1 MAFSPAS
8 PVTGA
13 PITGFTSPTYTLVAD
28 TAPDVNGKAYA
39 VSALGGTQTGV
50 VVSSSSYPFTLL
62 FTRPKVIRQLPALG
76 LNGRLPT
83 VPRNTFTL
91 SVRKGVIPLAG
102 QPAQP
107 CVLKLEI
114 PVPAGAD
121 LADKA
126 NVGAA
131 LSLMA
136 GVLWEQSN
144 EIYDSILAGSL

>member
-1 MAFSPAS
+1 MFAPAS

-13 PITGFTSPTYTLVAD
+13 PITGFTSPTYTIAAD

-39 VSALGGTQTGV
+39 VTALGGTQVGV
-50 VVSSSSYPFTLL
+50 VVSSASVPFTVL

-83 VPRNTFTL
+83 VPRNVYTL

-107 CVLKLEI
+107 CALKLEI

-121 LADKA
+121 SADKA
-126 NVGAA
+126 NLLAA
-131 LSLMA
+131 LSALA
-136 GVLWEQSN
+136 GILWEQSN
-144 EIYDSILAGSL
+144 EIGDSIIAGTL

>member
-1 MAFSPAS
+1 VFSPAS

-39 VSALGGTQTGV
+39 VSALGGTQVGV
-50 VVSSSSYPFTLL
+50 VISSTSNPFTLL
-62 FTRPKVIRQLPALG
+62 FAKPKVIRFLAALG
-76 LNGRLPT
+76 LNGRLPF
-83 VPRNTFTL
+83 VPRNVFTI
-91 SVRKGVIPLAG
+91 SVRKGVTPLAG
-102 QPAQP
+102 QPIVP

-126 NVGAA
+126 SIGAA
-131 LSLMA
+131 LSLLA
-136 GVLWEQSN
+136 GVLWEQSDQL
-144 EIYDSILAGSL
+144 YDSIIAGSL

>member
-1 MAFSPAS
+1 MFAPSS

-28 TAPDVNGKAYA
+28 TPPDVNGKAYA

-50 VVSSSSYPFTLL
+50 VISSTSYPFTVL
-62 FTRPKVIRQLPALG
+62 FQRPKVIRALPPVG
-76 LNGRLPT
+76 VNGVLPS
-83 VPRNTFTL
+83 VPRNVFTL

-102 QPAQP
+102 QAPVPMA
-107 CVLKLEI
+107 LKLEI

-126 NVGAA
+126 NLLAA
-131 LSLMA
+131 LSCLA
-136 GVLWEQSN
+136 GILWEQSN
-144 EIYDSILAGSL
+144 EIGDSIIAGSL

>member
-1 MAFSPAS
+1 MFSPAS

-50 VVSSSSYPFTLL
+50 TVSSSSSPFTIL
-62 FTRPKVIRQLPALG
+62 FTRPKVLRALPPLG
-76 LNGRLPT
+76 ANGGLAS

-102 QPAQP
+102 QPAVP
-107 CVLKLEI
+107 VVMKLEI

-126 NVGAA
+126 NLLAA
-131 LSLMA
+131 LSLLA

-144 EIYDSILAGSL
+144 EIADSVIAGSL

>member
-1 MAFSPAS
+1 MYNPTS

-13 PITGFTSPTYTLVAD
+13 PITGFTSPTYTLGPD
-28 TAPDVNGKAYA
+28 TAPDVNGKALA
-39 VSALGGTQTGV
+39 VTALGGTQAGV
-50 VVSSSSYPFTLL
+50 VISSASYPFTIL
-62 FTRPKVIRQLPALG
+62 FTKPKVIRQLPALG
-76 LNGRLPT
+76 LNGRLPS
-83 VPRNTFTL
+83 VPRNTYTL

-107 CVLKLEI
+107 CVMKLEI

-126 NVGAA
+126 NLLAA
-131 LSLMA
+131 LSLLA

-144 EIYDSILAGSL
+144 EIGDSIIAGTL

>member
-1 MAFSPAS
+1 MFNPTS
-8 PVTGA
+8 PVAGA

-28 TAPDVNGKAYA
+28 TPPDVNGKAFA
-39 VSALGGTQTGV
+39 VSALGGTQVGV
-50 VVSSSSYPFTLL
+50 VISSTSYPFTVL
-62 FTRPKVIRQLPALG
+62 FTRPKNIRSLPALG
-76 LNGRLPT
+76 LNGRLPL
-83 VPRNTFTL
+83 VPRNEFTL
-91 SVRKGVIPLAG
+91 SVKKGVIPLAG

-107 CVLKLEI
+107 CVLKLVI

-131 LSLMA
+131 LSCLA
-136 GVLWEQSN
+136 GILWEQSN

>member
-1 MAFSPAS
+1 MFNPAS

-13 PITGFTSPTYTLVAD
+13 PITGFTSPTYTIGTDV
-28 TAPDVNGKAYA
+28 APDVNGKAFA
-39 VSALGGTQTGV
+39 VTTLGGTQAGV
-50 VVSSSSYPFTLL
+50 VVSSASYPFTLL
-62 FTRPKVIRQLPALG
+62 FTRPKTIRQLPALG
-76 LNGRLPT
+76 LNGRLPS
-83 VPRNTFTL
+83 VPRNVYTL

-121 LADKA
+121 SADKA
-126 NVGAA
+126 NLLAA
-131 LSLMA
+131 LSLLA

-144 EIYDSILAGSL
+144 EIGDSIIAGTL

>member
-1 MAFSPAS
+1 MFSPAS

-50 VVSSSSYPFTLL
+50 VVSSTSIPFTVL

-76 LNGRLPT
+76 MNGRLPT
-83 VPRNTFTL
+83 VPRNVFTL
-91 SVRKGVIPLAG
+91 SVRKGVIPLTG

-107 CVLKLEI
+107 CALKLEI

-126 NVGAA
+126 NLGAA
-131 LSLMA
+131 LSLLA

>member
-1 MAFSPAS
+1 MFNPTS

-13 PITGFTSPTYTLVAD
+13 AVTGLTSPTYTLSAD
-28 TAPDVNGKAYA
+28 VAPDVNGKAYA
-39 VSALGGTQTGV
+39 VTALGGTQTGV
-50 VVSSSSYPFTLL
+50 QVSSASYPFTVL
-62 FTRPKVIRQLPALG
+62 FTRPKVIRTLPALG
-76 LNGRLPT
+76 MNGRLPN

-91 SVRKGVIPLAG
+91 LVRKGVIPLAG

-126 NVGAA
+126 QIAAA
-131 LSLMA
+131 LSLLGGLLSA
-136 GVLWEQSN
+136 QASG
-144 EIYDSILAGSL
+144 IYDSVVAGTL

>member
-1 MAFSPAS
+1 MFNPTS

-28 TAPDVNGKAYA
+28 TPPDVNGKAFA
-39 VSALGGTQTGV
+39 VSALGGTQVGV
-50 VVSSSSYPFTLL
+50 VISSTSYPFTVL
-62 FTRPKVIRQLPALG
+62 FTRPKNIRSLPALG
-76 LNGRLPT
+76 LNGRLPL
-83 VPRNTFTL
+83 VPRNEFTL
-91 SVRKGVIPLAG
+91 SVKKGVIPLAG

-107 CVLKLEI
+107 CVLKLVI

-131 LSLMA
+131 LSCLA
-136 GVLWEQSN
+136 GILWEQSN

>member
-39 VSALGGTQTGV
+39 VSALGGTQAGV

-83 VPRNTFTL
+83 VPRNEFTL
-91 SVRKGVIPLAG
+91 SVRKGVIPLVG

-107 CVLKLEI
+107 CALKLVI

-126 NVGAA
+126 NLGAA
-131 LSLMA
+131 LSLLA

-144 EIYDSILAGSL
+144 EIYDSLLAGTL

>member
-1 MAFSPAS
+1 MFNPTS

-28 TAPDVNGKAYA
+28 TAPDVNGKAFA
-39 VSALGGTQTGV
+39 VSALGGTQAGV

-62 FTRPKVIRQLPALG
+62 FTRPKNIRMLPALG

-91 SVRKGVIPLAG
+91 AVRKGVIPLSG

-126 NVGAA
+126 NLGAA

-144 EIYDSILAGSL
+144 EIYDSILAGTL

>member
-1 MAFSPAS
+1 MFNPAS

-13 PITGFTSPTYTLVAD
+13 PITGFTSPTYTLAAD
-28 TAPDVNGKAYA
+28 TAPDVNGKAFA
-39 VSALGGTQTGV
+39 VTALGGTQTGV
-50 VVSSSSYPFTLL
+50 VVSSASYPFTLL
-62 FTRPKVIRQLPALG
+62 FTRPKTIRTLPAMG
-76 LNGRLPT
+76 LNGRLPS

-91 SVRKGVIPLAG
+91 SVRKGVIPLSG

-126 NVGAA
+126 NLLAA

-144 EIYDSILAGSL
+144 EIGDSVIAGTL

>member
-1 MAFSPAS
+1 MFAPAS

-13 PITGFTSPTYTLVAD
+13 PITGFTSPTYTIVAD
-28 TAPDVNGKAYA
+28 TPPDVNGKAYA

-50 VVSSSSYPFTLL
+50 VISSTSYPFTVL
-62 FTRPKVIRQLPALG
+62 FTRPKQIRTLPALG

-83 VPRNTFTL
+83 VPRNVFTL
-91 SVRKGVIPLAG
+91 AVRKGVIPLAG

-131 LSLMA
+131 LSLLA
-136 GVLWEQSN
+136 GILWEQSN

>member
-28 TAPDVNGKAYA
+28 SAPDVNGKAYA

-50 VVSSSSYPFTLL
+50 VVSSASYPFTVL

-83 VPRNTFTL
+83 VPRNTFEL
-91 SVRKGVIPLAG
+91 AVRKGVIPLAG

-107 CVLKLEI
+107 CVLKLSI

-126 NVGAA
+126 NLGAA

-136 GVLWEQSN
+136 GILWEQSN

>member
-1 MAFSPAS
+1 MAFAPAS

-28 TAPDVNGKAYA
+28 TAPDVNGKAYM
-39 VSALGGTQTGV
+39 VTTLGGTQAGV
-50 VVSSSSYPFTLL
+50 VVSSSSYPFTVL

-83 VPRNTFTL
+83 IPRNTFTL
-91 SVRKGVIPLAG
+91 SVRKGVIPLTG

-131 LSLMA
+131 LSLLA
-136 GVLWEQSN
+136 GILWEQSN
-144 EIYDSILAGSL
+144 EIYDSVLAGSL

>member
-1 MAFSPAS
+1 MAFAPAS

-13 PITGFTSPTYTLVAD
+13 PITGFTSPTYTLIAD

-39 VSALGGTQTGV
+39 VSALGGTQAGV
-50 VVSSSSYPFTLL
+50 VVSSASYPFTLL

-91 SVRKGVIPLAG
+91 SVRKGMIPLAG

-107 CVLKLEI
+107 CVLKLDI
-114 PVPAGAD
+114 PIPAGAD

-126 NVGAA
+126 NFGAA
-131 LSLMA
+131 MSLLA
-136 GVLWEQSN
+136 GVLWEQSDQ
-144 EIYDSILAGSL
+144 IYDSVIAGTL

>member
-1 MAFSPAS
+1 MFAPAS

-13 PITGFTSPTYTLVAD
+13 PITGLTSPTYTLAAD

-39 VSALGGTQTGV
+39 VTALGGTQTGV
-50 VVSSSSYPFTLL
+50 VVSSASYPFTVL
-62 FTRPKVIRQLPALG
+62 FTRPKNIRQLPALG
-76 LNGRLPT
+76 LNGRLPS
-83 VPRNTFTL
+83 VPRNTYTL
-91 SVRKGVIPLAG
+91 AVRKGVKPLSG

-121 LADKA
+121 LADAA
-126 NVGAA
+126 NLGAA

-136 GVLWEQSN
+136 GVLWEQSDQ
-144 EIYDSILAGSL
+144 IYDSIVAGTL